1 MKRYLKSLLL
11 MAVVAC
17 VTACSLDKLPAE
29 VDGPDVEKVGYLQIS
44 GVAVSA
50 DTEIAIIG
58 GKKAS
63 ATRATEEAADSYFIE
78 VWPKNPVEGE
88 AAAWSGNY
96 SDLKQGEQAKVIGLE
111 PGTYVVYAYQT
122 SAKAPAQGAAADAP
136 YYVGHSEDV
145 VINHRTHTQENPA
158 TTSVTCRMSN
168 IKTTVE
174 LSADLKTVFKTY
186 EAAEDNSLDEKR
198 LKTVVEVGREAENG
212 AIEGNA
218 YTFESDATHSSPLVY
233 FADVTGASN
242 TMVITLSGTY
252 YTGDPV
258 DILENRADESLWK
271 ENVKMVK
278 KITGVRAAQW
288 RKVSIDIDH
297 NTTGDAQFKFTI
309 DGYTYDE
316 TITVDVVTLYAALN
330 FEETIPD
337 DDENNPAAP
346 LVTIDGR
353 DDLTYA
359 INSSL
364 YDADGEFWSSVLKL
378 KVAAQDNTS
387 VSEVYAT
394 LIENED
400 GSISNSLLS
409 AIASNGFEEG
419 IIPLYP
425 AATATSPYVNAAAD
439 GSLITLKQ
447 AGMDALYKY
456 NGTHTFRVY
465 TVDSDGRRGFADVV
479 ITVTADAG
487 QGPSIVWM
495 SNGVPSNA
503 TTIES
508 TDATAKAIVTSQ
520 AEEGVIGLRVNIISP
535 LLDAEEL
542 GKYGLAQEMDVL
554 EPASAVMET
563 RLRAFGFLPIEN
575 FDPAGKSDAEVSAAA
590 ELADNYRIYDPAT
603 GERIEGRVS
612 PLKNKMALDFEIS
625 KFLPLLKMLGT
636 GVDENTGEERESVTH
651 TFILQAT
658 DKDGTSSST
667 FVITVNK

>member
-17 VTACSLDKLPAE
+17 VTACSLDKLPT
-29 VDGPDVEKVGYLQIS
+29 DGGGATDEKVGYLQIKD
-44 GVAVSA
+44 VAVSA
-50 DTEIAIIG
+50 DTEVAVIG
-58 GKKAS
+58 GKKS
-63 ATRATEEAADSYFIE
+63 SLTRATEEADDTYYIE

-88 AAAWSGNY
+88 VAAWSGSY
-96 SDLKQGEQAKVIGLE
+96 ADLKQGEQSKIIGLE

-122 SAKAPAQGAAADAP
+122 SKKAPAEGAAVDAP
-136 YYVGHSEDV
+136 YYMGHSQDV
-145 VINHRTHTQENPA
+145 VINHRTHTEENPA
-158 TTSVTCRMSN
+158 TTSVTCYMSN

-174 LSADLKTVFKTY
+174 LSADLKTLFRTY
-186 EAAEDNSLDEKR
+186 EAAEDGSLDEKR
-198 LKTVVEVGREAENG
+198 LKTLVEVGREAENG
-212 AIEGNA
+212 TIEGNA
-218 YTFESDATHSSPLVY
+218 FTFESDATHESPLVY
-233 FADVTGASN
+233 FADVTGAGN

-252 YTGDPV
+252 YTGDTV

-271 ENVKMVK
+271 EDVKMVK
-278 KITGVRAAQW
+278 KISGVRAAHW

-297 NTTGDAQFKFTI
+297 STTGDAQFKFTI
-309 DGYTYDE
+309 DSYTYDE
-316 TITVDVVTLYAALN
+316 TITVDVVTLYASLN

-353 DDLTYA
+353 NDLTYA
-359 INSSL
+359 INASM
-364 YDADGEFWSSVLKL
+364 YDADGEFWPSVLKL
-378 KVAAQDNTS
+378 NVAPQDNTS

-400 GSISNSLLS
+400 GTISNSLLS
-409 AIASNGFEEG
+409 AIASQGFEEG

-425 AATATSPYVNAAAD
+425 AATATTTYVNAAAD
-439 GSLITLKQ
+439 GSLISLKQ

-465 TVDSDGRRGFADVV
+465 TLDSDGRRGFADVV
-479 ITVTADAG
+479 VTVTADAG

-495 SNGVPSNA
+495 SNDVPTNA
-503 TTIES
+503 ITVES
-508 TDATAKAIVTSQ
+508 TDATAKATVTSQ
-520 AEEGVIGLRVNIISP
+520 SAAGVTGLVVNIISP
-535 LLDAEEL
+535 LLDADEL

-554 EPASAVMET
+554 VPASAVMET

-575 FDPAGKSDAEVSAAA
+575 FDPAGKSDAEVSSAA
-590 ELADNYRIYDPAT
+590 ESADNYRIYDPAT

-612 PLKNKMALDFEIS
+612 PLKNKLTLDFEIS

-636 GVDENTGEERESVTH
+636 GVDETTGEERESVSH

-658 DKDGTSSST
+658 DEGGSSSST

>member
-11 MAVVAC
+11 MAVVAFT
-17 VTACSLDKLPAE
+17 TACSLDKLPT
-29 VDGPDVEKVGYLQIS
+29 DVGGADDDKVGYLQIS
-44 GVAVSA
+44 GVAVGA

-58 GKKAS
+58 GKKTS
-63 ATRATEEAADSYFIE
+63 LTRATEEAADSYYIE
-78 VWPKNPVEGE
+78 VWPKNPIQGE
-88 AAAWSGNY
+88 AAAWSGSY
-96 SDLKQGEQAKVIGLE
+96 ADLKQGDQTKVIGLE

-122 SAKAPAQGAAADAP
+122 ADKAPAEGAAENAP
-136 YYVGHSEDV
+136 YYTGHSEDV
-145 VINHRTHTQENPA
+145 VVNHRTHTQENPA
-158 TTSVTCRMSN
+158 TTSVTCHLSN

-186 EAAEDNSLDEKR
+186 EAAEDGTPDEKR
-198 LKTVVEVGREAENG
+198 LKTIIEVGREGENG
-212 AIEGNA
+212 TIEGNA
-218 YTFESDATHSSPLVY
+218 FTFESDATHESPLVY
-233 FADVTGASN
+233 FADVTGAGN

-271 ENVKMVK
+271 EDVKMVK

-297 NTTGDAQFKFTI
+297 STTGDAQFKFTI

-316 TITVDVVTLYAALN
+316 TITVDVVTLYASLN

-346 LVTIDGR
+346 IVTIDGR
-353 DDLTYA
+353 NDLTYA
-359 INSSL
+359 LNSSL

-378 KVAAQDNTS
+378 RVTPQDNTS

-400 GSISNSLLS
+400 GTISSSLLS
-409 AIASNGFEEG
+409 AIASKGFEEG

-425 AATATSPYVNAAAD
+425 AATAAATYVNAAAD
-439 GSLITLKQ
+439 GSLISLKQ

-456 NGTHTFRVY
+456 SGTHTFRVY
-465 TVDSDGRRGFADVV
+465 TLDSDGRRGFADVV
-479 ITVTADAG
+479 ITVTAAAG

-495 SNGVPSNA
+495 SNDVPTNA
-503 TTIES
+503 ITIES
-508 TDATAKAIVTSQ
+508 TDATAKATVTSQ
-520 AEEGVIGLRVNIISP
+520 AEGGVTGLVVNIISP
-535 LLDAEEL
+535 LLDADEL

-554 EPASAVMET
+554 VPASAVMET

-590 ELADNYRIYDPAT
+590 EAADNYRIYDPAT
-603 GERIEGRVS
+603 GERIAGRVS
-612 PLKNKMALDFEIS
+612 PLMNKLTLDFEIS

-636 GVDENTGEERESVTH
+636 GVDETTGEERESVSH

-658 DKDGTSSST
+658 DEGGTNSST